1 MYENVYSFDSANF
14 HKLFTFR
21 SVSEE
26 KTIVKVVQFSHVKDN
41 LYNLGLAD
49 YEKGKL
55 QFTELSNN
63 QDMIRVLGTVAAIVR
78 RFTEIYPGREVLIRG
93 EKRRMQLYNLIFQR
107 RYKEIEQE
115 FQIWGY
121 GDEDEWESYAPQK
134 SFEAFKIKRKQ
145 T

>member
-1 MYENVYSFDSANF
+1 MYDDAYPFDSANF
-14 HKLFTFR
+14 LKLFTFK
-21 SVSEE
+21 SISKE
-26 KTIVKVVQFSHVKDN
+26 KTIVKVVQFSHVKGN

-63 QDMIRVLGTVAAIVR
+63 QDMIRVLGTVVAIVW
-78 RFTEIYPGREVLIRG
+78 RFTEIYPEREVLIRG
-93 EKRRMQLYNLIFQR
+93 EKRRMQLYNLIFRR
-107 RYKEIEQE
+107 RYMEIEKS

-121 GDEDEWESYAPQK
+121 TDNDEWESYDPQK
-134 SFEAFKIKRKQ
+134 SFEALKIRRKH

>member
-1 MYENVYSFDSANF
+1 MYDVVYPFDSTNF
-14 HKLFTFR
+14 HKLFTFK
-21 SVSEE
+21 SISEE

-78 RFTEIYPGREVLIRG
+78 RFTEIYPEREILIRG
-93 EKRRMQLYNLIFQR
+93 ENRRMQLYNLVFQR
-107 RYKEIEQE
+107 RYMEIEKE

-121 GDEDEWESYAPQK
+121 TDDDEWQPYDPQK
-134 SFEAFKIKRKQ
+134 VFESLKIRRKPV
-145 T
+145 